1 MSNKIC
7 LKKQEIEK
15 FLEELKNIINSKEF
29 NINTD
34 LDILMKKSTERN
46 KWSIYNTKYINIIKF
61 W

>member
-7 LKKQEIEK
+7 STKQEVEK
-15 FLEELKNIINSKEF
+15 FIKELKDVINNKEF

-34 LDILMKKSTERN
+34 LDILMKKLSERN
-46 KWSIYNTKYINIIKF
+46 RWSIYNTKYINRIKF

>member
-7 LKKQEIEK
+7 SAKQEVEK
-15 FLEELKNIINSKEF
+15 FLEELKNIINIINNKCF

-46 KWSIYNTKYINIIKF
+46 K
-61 W
+61 

>member
-7 LKKQEIEK
+7 SKKQEIEK

-46 KWSIYNTKYINIIKF
+46 K
-61 W
+61 

>member
-7 LKKQEIEK
+7 SKKQEIEK

-34 LDILMKKSTERN
+34 LDILMKKSPYAN
-46 KWSIYNTKYINIIKF
+46 
-61 W
+61 

>member
-7 LKKQEIEK
+7 SKKQEIKK

-34 LDILMKKSTERN
+34 LDILMKKLTERN
-46 KWSIYNTKYINIIKF
+46 K
-61 W
+61 